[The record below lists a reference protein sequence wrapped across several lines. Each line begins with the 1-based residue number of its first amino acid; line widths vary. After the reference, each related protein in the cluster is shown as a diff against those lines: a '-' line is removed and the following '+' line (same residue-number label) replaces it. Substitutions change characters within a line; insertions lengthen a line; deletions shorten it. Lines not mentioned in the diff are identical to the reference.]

1 MNPQCPINFWAS
13 QVNGITDDM
22 VCDAPTFDT
31 ALAVFLEFVGDMVPA
46 AAGEVRTPIRSITQG
61 RHCGEVMLL
70 HENLLELWLG
80 GRSFTKRVT
89 PGGAFF

>member
-31 ALAVFLEFVGDMVPA
+31 ALADFLEFVGDMVLVGHNINCFDMKFICRDA
-46 AAGEVRTPIRSITQG
+46 MKYWGKT
-61 RHCGEVMLL
+61 
-70 HENLLELWLG
+70 
-80 GRSFTKRVT
+80 
-89 PGGAFF
+89 